1 MERVSNDATLS
12 KIGDVYQYLI
22 ALLKCFELQE
32 GESILIEVLGDVTK
46 VSQKDSFQMEVK
58 HHIGQDYLI
67 DRDVDF
73 WKTLKNWTIEFDKIK
88 GYDKLILYTT
98 SNIAEDSSFADW
110 NHKKNREKMSILNK
124 IGKIR
129 KAREETFRK
138 IYNDIFHVAT
148 YDDKKLLLILSKL
161 EIQNQKMQ
169 IVNIDAEFKKHVKH
183 IPEIN
188 RNKFIF
194 SLLGLII
201 KGIQEPP
208 HYWEITYKDFE
219 VMLQEITP
227 IFMSAERVPLPN
239 DFSDAEISVGEEE
252 EFYDN
257 EFVKAIK
264 NIQHDKEVPKAI
276 NDYWRKNM
284 TIAKY
289 YKNNFIFNAS
299 VASYKKILQN
309 KLGYEKE
316 NRVIDYEDAERSVQI
331 KESKKFYNSV
341 MGWEASNF
349 GRINPNRE
357 FFQKGIIHEIVDSGD
372 FCWDI
377 GEKV

>member
-1 MERVSNDATLS
+1 MERASNDATLS
-12 KIGDVYQYLI
+12 KIGDIYQYLI

-58 HHIGQDYLI
+58 HHIGENYLS

-73 WKTLKNWTIEFDKIK
+73 WKTLKNWTIEYEKIK
-88 GYDKLILYTT
+88 SYDKLILYTT
-98 SNIAEDSSFADW
+98 SNIAEDSPFFDW
-110 NHKKNREKMSILNK
+110 NQKKDSEKMSVLKK
-124 IGKIR
+124 IGEFVKS
-129 KAREETFRK
+129 REETFRG
-138 IYNDIFHVAT
+138 IYKDIFCVDT
-148 YDDKKLLLILSKL
+148 QDDKKLLLILSKL
-161 EIQNQKMQ
+161 EIQNKQMK
-169 IVNIDAEFKKHVKH
+169 IGNIDAEFNRYAKH
-183 IPEIN
+183 IPQIN
-188 RNKFIF
+188 RKKFIF

-219 VMLQEITP
+219 IMLQEITP
-227 IFMSAERVPLPN
+227 AFMNAERVPLPD
-239 DFSDAEISVGEEE
+239 DFSDIKISVGDEEV
-252 EFYDN
+252 FYDK

-264 NIQHDKEVPKAI
+264 DIQHDKEVPKAI

-289 YKNNFIFNAS
+289 YKDNFIFNTS
-299 VASYKKILQN
+299 VISYKKMLKN
-309 KLGYEKE
+309 RLGYEKE
-316 NRVIDYEDAERSVQI
+316 NRIIDYEDAERNVQI
-331 KESKKFYNSV
+331 KESKKFYNFV
-341 MGWEASNF
+341 MGWEAVGF

>member
-1 MERVSNDATLS
+1 
-12 KIGDVYQYLI
+12 
-22 ALLKCFELQE
+22 
-32 GESILIEVLGDVTK
+32 
-46 VSQKDSFQMEVK
+46 
-58 HHIGQDYLI
+58 
-67 DRDVDF
+67 
-73 WKTLKNWTIEFDKIK
+73 
-88 GYDKLILYTT
+88 
-98 SNIAEDSSFADW
+98 
-110 NHKKNREKMSILNK
+110 
-124 IGKIR
+124 
-129 KAREETFRK
+129 
-138 IYNDIFHVAT
+138 
-148 YDDKKLLLILSKL
+148 
-161 EIQNQKMQ
+161 MQ
-169 IVNIDAEFKKHVKH
+169 IVNIDAEFNKHVKH

-188 RNKFIF
+188 RKKFIF

-219 VMLQEITP
+219 IMLQETTP
-227 IFMSAERVPLPN
+227 TFMNAERVPLPD
-239 DFSDAEISVGEEE
+239 DFSDEEISVGEDEV
-252 EFYDN
+252 FYDK

-289 YKNNFIFNAS
+289 YKDNFIFNTS
-299 VASYKKILQN
+299 VASYKKMLQD

-316 NRVIDYEDAERSVQI
+316 NRVIDYEDAERNVQI
-331 KESKKFYNSV
+331 KESKKFYNHV

-377 GEKV
+377 GEKI

>member
-1 MERVSNDATLS
+1 MKRASNDATLN
-12 KIGDVYQYLI
+12 KIGDIYQYLI
-22 ALLKCFELQE
+22 ALLKCFELNE

-58 HHIGQDYLI
+58 HHIGEDYLS

-73 WKTLKNWTIEFDKIK
+73 WKTLKNWTIEYDKIK
-88 GYDKLILYTT
+88 NYDKLILYTT
-98 SNIAEDSSFADW
+98 SSIDKDSPFLDW
-110 NHKKNREKMSILNK
+110 NHKKDSEKMSVLK
-124 IGKIR
+124 GIGEIK
-129 KAREETFRK
+129 KSREETFRE
-138 IYNDIFHVAT
+138 IYNDIFNVAT
-148 YDDKKLLLILSKL
+148 YDNKKILLILSKL
-161 EIQNQKMQ
+161 EIQNKQMQ
-169 IVNIDAEFKKHVKH
+169 IVNIDAEFNKHIKH

-188 RNKFIF
+188 RKNFIF

-219 VMLQEITP
+219 VMIQDTTP
-227 IFMSAERVPLPN
+227 TFMNAERVPLPD

-252 EFYDN
+252 VFCDK

-289 YKNNFIFNAS
+289 YKDNFIFNTS
-299 VASYKKILQN
+299 VSSYKKMLQN

-316 NRVIDYEDAERSVQI
+316 NRVIDYEDAERNVQI
-331 KESKKFYNSV
+331 KESKKFYNYV
-341 MGWEASNF
+341 MGWEASSF